1 MNLTHN
7 KFIVYMKMN
16 LARDKFIV
24 YENEFNSQQK
34 L

>member
-16 LARDKFIV
+16 LAPDKFIV

>member
-24 YENEFNSQQK
+24 YEIEFNWQQK